1 MLKGDL
7 KKMDV
12 EFLRGATMPEY
23 GPTLY
28 VGVGIPIPVLNPEIA
43 QQSGISDEEIKCRV
57 YDYGVPRRNR
67 PALLETNYKELKSG
81 SVEINGREIQ
91 TSPMSSY
98 RKALQIAE
106 KLKNWIDSETFFLT
120 QPVKRVPS
128 KGQTVKPLQIKRPS
142 ILVRDLQ
149 GREPITTTPQDN
161 INDVARLMVEN
172 NINHLPVVDKEGKLM
187 GIVTSWDIA
196 QAVAKEVSELTQVMT
211 KKVIVAME
219 DEPVELIARRIDKY
233 EISGVPIVDR
243 DNLVKGMITAEDIS
257 RLVCSQQNKRG
268 GSL

>member
-1 MLKGDL
+1 GDL

-12 EFLRGATMPEY
+12 EFLRGATMPFY

-28 VGVGIPIPVLNPEIA
+28 VGVGIPIPVLNPKIA
-43 QQSGISDEEIKCRV
+43 QQTGISDEEIKCLV
-57 YDYGVPRRNR
+57 YDYGVSRRSR
-67 PALLETNYKELKSG
+67 PTILETNYHELKSG
-81 SVEINGREIQ
+81 SVEIDGHEIQ
-91 TSPMSSY
+91 TSPMSSH
-98 RKALQIAE
+98 RKASQVAE
-106 KLKNWIDSETFFLT
+106 KLKDWIEGGTFLLT
-120 QPVKRVPS
+120 QPVEKVPS
-128 KGQTVKPLQIKRPS
+128 KGQTVKPLHIKRPS
-142 ILVRDLQ
+142 ILVRDLKSS
-149 GREPITTTPQDN
+149 EPITTNPQDN

-172 NINHLPVVDKEGKLM
+172 NINHVPVVDNNGKLM

-196 QAVAKEVSELTQVMT
+196 QAVAKEVQELTQVMT

-257 RLVCSQQNKRG
+257 RLVCSHQDKRG
-268 GSL
+268 GY